1 MANNDMKDKS
11 AAMTN
16 IMENKGEI
24 IYQTTVNMVEHIL
37 SNQQSFIPAN
47 LTSNILEQIKSQF
60 LLHNTVCDKAAKW
73 KIMDELLPQQV
84 AWILGT
90 LYPICL
96 VEMIEDSDDETERVL
111 GLYHAEGEYKGLYRI
126 AEEQFECL
134 ARQFHRTISTK
145 GLKEMLAC
153 LKDYVPLKK
162 QCKAKNLIAVNNGI
176 FDYDTKQLLPFTP
189 DLVFLS
195 KSKVNYV
202 SNPINPVI
210 HNNED
215 GTDWDV
221 VSWMSEL
228 SDDPEIVELL
238 WKILGAIIRPN
249 VPWDKTAWLYSES
262 GNNGKGTLCELMR
275 ALCGKK
281 SYASIALSDFGK
293 DFYLSQLLNAS
304 AIIVDENDV
313 GTYIDKAANLKA
325 VVTGDAIM
333 INRKFKDPITYPFRG
348 FMVQCLNEMPRVKDK
363 SDSFYRRQIFIPF
376 TKCFTGK
383 ERKYIKQ
390 DYLHRPEV
398 LEYVLHKVL
407 HMNYY
412 ELDVPASCQQAL
424 EEYKTFND
432 PVRQFV
438 SDIFPELQWD
448 LVPFTFLYDLY
459 KAWYVKN
466 VGRSDVV
473 GKQVFIKNLI
483 AVLDENSEFI
493 CEDKEKRYKTG
504 TKMDKAEPLIAE
516 YDLKD
521 WMNPMMSG
529 SHDIEKRCHPVLNAV
544 YRGIIRNDN

>member
-11 AAMTN
+11 VAMTN
-16 IMENKGEI
+16 IVENKGEI
-24 IYQTTVNMVEHIL
+24 IYQTTVNVVEHIL
-37 SNQQSFIPAN
+37 SNQQSFVPAN

-60 LLHNTVCDKAAKW
+60 LLHNMVCDKGAKW

-96 VEMIEDSDDETERVL
+96 IEMVEDSDDETERVL
-111 GLYHAEGEYKGLYRI
+111 GLYHAEGEYEGLYRI
-126 AEEQFECL
+126 AEDQFESL

-176 FDYDTKQLLPFTP
+176 FDYDTKPLLPFTP

-195 KSKVNYV
+195 KSKINYV

-221 VSWMSEL
+221 ESWMSDL

-275 ALCGKK
+275 ELCGKN

-333 INRKFKDPITYPFRG
+333 INRKFKDPITYQFRG

-376 TKCFTGK
+376 TKCFTGA

-407 HMNYY
+407 HMDYY

-424 EEYKTFND
+424 NEYKEFND

-438 SDIFPELQWD
+438 SEIFPELQWD

-483 AVLDENSEFI
+483 AVLDENSDFV
-493 CEDKEKRYKTG
+493 CEDKDKRYRPG
-504 TKMDKAEPLIAE
+504 TQMDKAEPLIME

-521 WMNPMMSG
+521 WMNPLMASSNDMN
-529 SHDIEKRCHPVLNAV
+529 KRCHPPLKAA

>member
-215 GTDWDV
+215 GADWDV

-304 AIIVDENDV
+304 RE
-313 GTYIDKAANLKA
+313 
-325 VVTGDAIM
+325 
-333 INRKFKDPITYPFRG
+333 
-348 FMVQCLNEMPRVKDK
+348 
-363 SDSFYRRQIFIPF
+363 
-376 TKCFTGK
+376 
-383 ERKYIKQ
+383 
-390 DYLHRPEV
+390 
-398 LEYVLHKVL
+398 
-407 HMNYY
+407 
-412 ELDVPASCQQAL
+412 
-424 EEYKTFND
+424 
-432 PVRQFV
+432 
-438 SDIFPELQWD
+438 
-448 LVPFTFLYDLY
+448 
-459 KAWYVKN
+459 
-466 VGRSDVV
+466 
-473 GKQVFIKNLI
+473 
-483 AVLDENSEFI
+483 
-493 CEDKEKRYKTG
+493 
-504 TKMDKAEPLIAE
+504 
-516 YDLKD
+516 
-521 WMNPMMSG
+521 
-529 SHDIEKRCHPVLNAV
+529 
-544 YRGIIRNDN
+544 